1 MEKEILYE
9 INRFREILG
18 LPLLKESVGGGIID
32 EFLTLFGKS
41 ADDFEDLVKNGS
53 TDIAK
58 SLKNSFDE
66 IAQLPGGKTI
76 DDILSDI
83 RTGNLSDELA
93 STIAEKLVKST
104 NQEVSQKMAN
114 AFINTNPTLK
124 KLSAEISSPNKFASA
139 NDEIKLDELYDEY
152 YIKIDNLGESQEV
165 KDELLVL
172 LWVNY
177 KNRKDIINAPNFVPD
192 VVQDVTKVTTTTVT
206 KEFTGLLDEFGELSE
221 DTKIIVNDLATN
233 LKVDPTV
240 LQTKAKNFINQYKN
254 LDITQ
259 LETKL
264 AESQTKLKK
273 IYSESN
279 EVGRQEIKQKW
290 DFFNS
295 FLPKLNLTKP
305 VKAALTVLTIGV
317 IIASY
322 VGLDYFSKT
331 KEEAENLLKGLITS
345 CPNNKITVDHVQ
357 TMGSDDGFDEY
368 YAKVVYDGN
377 LESVKQK
384 EGAFYL
390 SKKNAIGEEIQINCG
405 DAKLADKTV
414 EEIGGVKSAKDTT
427 LTTMTKAKAIEA
439 IKNNGYTEPITLTP
453 DEENKTEYAY
463 TDASGLTGTAKLTDG
478 KIIVT

>member
-18 LPLLKESVGGGIID
+18 LPLLKESIGGGLID

-41 ADDFEDLVKNGS
+41 TDEFETLVKDG
-53 TDIAK
+53 TDDVAQ
-58 SLKNSFDE
+58 SLRNSFDE
-66 IAQLPGGKTI
+66 IAQSGGKTFDEI
-76 DDILSDI
+76 ITDIKAGRLSD
-83 RTGNLSDELA
+83 DLA
-93 STIAEKLVKST
+93 TTIAEKLVKST
-104 NQEVSQKMAN
+104 NQEVSQKMAK
-114 AFINTNPTLK
+114 AFVNTNPSLK
-124 KLSAEISSPNKFASA
+124 ALSDEIASPNKFTSA
-139 NDEIKLDELYDEY
+139 NDIDELENLYDEY

-165 KDELLVL
+165 KNELLIS

-177 KNRKDIINAPNFVPD
+177 KNRKDIITAPGFVPD

-279 EVGRQEIKQKW
+279 EVGRKEIKQKW

-322 VGLDYFSKT
+322 VGLDYLSKT
-331 KEEAENLLKGLITS
+331 KEEAENLLKGLIAS

-357 TMGSDDGFDEY
+357 TMGSDEGFDEY

-414 EEIGGVKSAKDTT
+414 EEIGGVKPAKEGT
-427 LTTMTKAKAIEA
+427 LTSMTKAQAIDA
-439 IKNNGYTEPITLTP
+439 IKKLGYVDPITLTP
-453 DEENKTEYAY
+453 DTENQTSY
-463 TDASGLTGTAKLTDG
+463 TYVDGEGIDGTVELVDG
-478 KIIVT
+478 KIIVK

>member
-18 LPLLKESVGGGIID
+18 LPLLKESIGGGLID

-41 ADDFEDLVKNGS
+41 TDEFETLVKDG
-53 TDIAK
+53 TDDVAQ
-58 SLKNSFDE
+58 SLRNSFDE
-66 IAQLPGGKTI
+66 IAQSGGKTFDEI
-76 DDILSDI
+76 ITDIKAGRLSD
-83 RTGNLSDELA
+83 DLA
-93 STIAEKLVKST
+93 TTIAEKLVKST
-104 NQEVSQKMAN
+104 NQEVSQKMAK
-114 AFINTNPTLK
+114 AFVNTNPSLK
-124 KLSAEISSPNKFASA
+124 ALSDEIASPNKFTSA
-139 NDEIKLDELYDEY
+139 NDIDELENLYDEY

-165 KDELLVL
+165 KNELLIS

-177 KNRKDIINAPNFVPD
+177 KNRKDIITAPGFVPD

-279 EVGRQEIKQKW
+279 EVGRKEIKQKW

-322 VGLDYFSKT
+322 VL
-331 KEEAENLLKGLITS
+331 
-345 CPNNKITVDHVQ
+345 VQ
-357 TMGSDDGFDEY
+357 T
-368 YAKVVYDGN
+368 
-377 LESVKQK
+377 
-384 EGAFYL
+384 
-390 SKKNAIGEEIQINCG
+390 
-405 DAKLADKTV
+405 
-414 EEIGGVKSAKDTT
+414 
-427 LTTMTKAKAIEA
+427 TK
-439 IKNNGYTEPITLTP
+439 
-453 DEENKTEYAY
+453 
-463 TDASGLTGTAKLTDG
+463 
-478 KIIVT
+478 

>member
-9 INRFREILG
+9 INRFREIIG
-18 LPLLKESVGGGIID
+18 LPLLKESIGGGLID
-32 EFLTLFGKS
+32 EFLTIFGKS

-53 TDIAK
+53 TDVAQ
-58 SLKNSFDE
+58 SLRNSFDE

-76 DDILSDI
+76 DDIISDI
-83 RTGNLSDELA
+83 KAGTLSDELA
-93 STIAEKLVKST
+93 TEIGKQLAKSPNDYVREMIAQS
-104 NQEVSQKMAN
+104 
-114 AFINTNPTLK
+114 FINVNPSLK
-124 KLSAEISSPNKFASA
+124 KMLENLSNPEIFKGTTADDIGQKWLKYQ
-139 NDEIKLDELYDEY
+139 DEI
-152 YIKIDNLGESQEV
+152 NRLGESEDIKKRLQMY
-165 KDELLVL
+165 LYSNLVEYER
-172 LWVNY
+172 VNF
-177 KNRKDIINAPNFVPD
+177 KNAAENI
-192 VVQDVTKVTTTTVT
+192 VQDVAKESTTVT

-240 LQTKAKNFINQYKN
+240 LQTKAKKFINQYKN
-254 LDITQ
+254 LDITE

-290 DFFNS
+290 DFYNS

-317 IIASY
+317 IIGSY
-322 VGLDYFSKT
+322 VGLDYLSET
-331 KEEAENLLKGLITS
+331 KEEAENLLKGLIAS

-357 TMGSDDGFDEY
+357 TMGSDEGFDEY

-377 LESVKQK
+377 LVSVKQK

-390 SKKNAIGEEIQINCG
+390 SKTNAVGDEIQINCG

-414 EEIGGVKSAKDTT
+414 EEIGGVKPAEEGT
-427 LTTMTKAKAIEA
+427 LTSMTKAQAIDA
-439 IKNNGYTEPITLTP
+439 IKKLGYVDPITLTP
-453 DEENKTEYAY
+453 DTENQTSY
-463 TDASGLTGTAKLTDG
+463 TYVDGEGIDGTVKLVDG
-478 KIIVT
+478 KIIVE